1 MFFSYSHR
9 CPSYVVFTLRLYIIY
24 SVNTTFF
31 ICNNVI
37 HNINLDELKKLLL
50 KYKNILTKLNGDVTD
65 KGSDGWYYVSV
76 GMKERWGPPIS
87 PYFF

>member
-1 MFFSYSHR
+1 M
-9 CPSYVVFTLRLYIIY
+9 
-24 SVNTTFF
+24 
-31 ICNNVI
+31 

>member
-1 MFFSYSHR
+1 M
-9 CPSYVVFTLRLYIIY
+9 
-24 SVNTTFF
+24 
-31 ICNNVI
+31 

-87 PYFF
+87 PYFFQVNVNCPIYYVYHLNAIKKWTERSAFLLG